1 MNKLLLEFMRDNE
14 WDDKLKFKNAAI
26 EQMIFVRDTIGE
38 NLTHSP
44 VFVVST
50 HTSKSCLLPVYA
62 LKLTNG
68 IEIIMREN
76 FYGWIVSI
84 RSPFEIE
91 TIPEFCYGNGVN
103 RDNDISNCYCEG
115 FKNSWVYV
123 YKNKNFN
130 YSTFRIDSNY
140 QLYTLIY
147 LLNNIT
153 IDAVTNDEE
162 IKHLSKS
169 VIKMC
174 IEQKMKNHPSLYG
187 IYNVFSRTYIKATDF
202 DFCKEN
208 NLETYLCGFDEIEK
222 LINELSERI
231 ESFINLKLCFLIE
244 MEKLSWGEDF
254 S

>member
-14 WDDKLKFKNAAI
+14 WDDKLIYKNAAI
-26 EQMIFVRDTIGE
+26 EQMIFVRDTIGK

-68 IEIIMREN
+68 IEFIMREN

-91 TIPEFCYGNGVN
+91 TIPEFCYGDGVN
-103 RDNDISNCYCEG
+103 RDNDISDCYCEG

-153 IDAVTNDEE
+153 TDAVTNDEE
-162 IKHLSKS
+162 MKNFSKS

-174 IEQKMKNHPSLYG
+174 IEQRMKNHPLLPVISE
-187 IYNVFSRTYIKATDF
+187 VFSRTYTKATDF

-208 NLETYLCGFDEIEK
+208 NLETCLWGFGEIEEQ
-222 LINELSERI
+222 INELSARI

>member
-14 WDDKLKFKNAAI
+14 WDDKLIFKNAAF

-38 NLTHSP
+38 KLTHSP

-50 HTSKSCLLPVYA
+50 HKSKSCLLPVYA

-91 TIPEFCYGNGVN
+91 TIPEFCYGDGVN
-103 RDNDISNCYCEG
+103 RDNDISDCCCEG
-115 FKNSWVYV
+115 FKKSWVYV

-130 YSTFRIDSNY
+130 YSTFRVNDDY

-153 IDAVTNDEE
+153 IDAVTNDDEM
-162 IKHLSKS
+162 KHFSKS
-169 VIKMC
+169 FIKMC
-174 IEQKMKNHPSLYG
+174 IEQKMKNHPSISE
-187 IYNVFSRTYIKATDF
+187 IYYVFYRTYIKATDF

-208 NLETYLCGFDEIEK
+208 NLETYLCGFDEI
-222 LINELSERI
+222 INELPERI
-231 ESFINLKLCFLIE
+231 ESFINLKHCFLIE
-244 MEKLSWGEDF
+244 MEKLSWGENF